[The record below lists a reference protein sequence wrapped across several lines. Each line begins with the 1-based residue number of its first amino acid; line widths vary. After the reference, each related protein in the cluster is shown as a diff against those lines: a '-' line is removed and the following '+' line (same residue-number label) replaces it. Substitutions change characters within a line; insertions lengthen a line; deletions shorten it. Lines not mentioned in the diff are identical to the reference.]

1 MNKFLKLLGLFFVLS
16 YMINIY
22 YIWFDANLS
31 GYTYFSAGEPNLYIK
46 YTEWIGGILGI
57 FHLYR

>member
-1 MNKFLKLLGLFFVLS
+1 
-16 YMINIY
+16 MINIY

-46 YTEWIGGILGI
+46 YSEWIGGILGI
-57 FHLYR
+57 VSLISIIKETIRNVYFHTNH